1 MINANEYL
9 DSNKNIGSILYYP
22 GAGNDFETMKLFIDS
37 TTINT
42 VYYADYLEKF
52 KIETLIQKLGDSWSL
67 INQEEIFPKDFNRAE
82 WSDFWYNLESAL
94 QYGQPENAYALKLN
108 FKNDVLGKEF
118 VLYYLGTEAI
128 MTYHILLQNNIKPD
142 VIILQDHG
150 SGCNWVNQVFGYSD
164 EQEATFYESSKASG
178 SLPQYIFVGENTKP
192 WYEYKQLTTFGGN
205 YGSAGHARALFVKE
219 L

>member
-1 MINANEYL
+1 MKNIEQL
-9 DSNKNIGSILYYP
+9 LELNKNMGSVLYYP

-52 KIETLIQKLGDSWSL
+52 KIDILIQKLGDNWSL
-67 INQEEIFPKDFNRAE
+67 INQEEIYPQDFNQTK
-82 WSDFWYNLESAL
+82 WSDFWYNLDTAVHFGKPEAA
-94 QYGQPENAYALKLN
+94 YGIKLILKN
-108 FKNDVLGKEF
+108 TQEKECTLF
-118 VLYYLGTEAI
+118 YLGTEAI

-150 SGCNWVNQVFGYSD
+150 FGGNWENQVFGFS
-164 EQEATFYESSKASG
+164 ENKTSKFYGISKVSA
-178 SLPQYIFVGENTKP
+178 SLPQYIFVGENTTP
-192 WYEYKQLTTFGGN
+192 WSEYKQLTSFEGQ
-205 YGSAGHARALFVKE
+205 YGSAGHPRALFVKE